1 MTGKTQPDGCVELID
16 EIKSSSP
23 DEFRRILH
31 SKIDK
36 SKTGKNL
43 AYCPTCGEKNKLIKS
58 FPYNSKDGKCLA
70 CNEKI
75 SPMKVDS
82 SKTSDITVHAKKSTN
97 YSGKKERAFSDKI
110 DTNIKKIKNLH
121 KEDKITER
129 QKSKAELT
137 LRKLAI
143 AKIYANS
150 LCPDSPEKFENKIQ
164 DEIDK
169 IVPSLTGSVSDKSNL
184 ENSNTNTNTNTPI
197 HDDAGKAGKENVE
210 QPIKANTSN
219 PVQDRS
225 ESPAEKSGDDKNLEE
240 AANFDE
246 KSISLVIDGA
256 KHELVVSQES
266 INILMKLL
274 ASGSDWN
281 ELIEKL
287 NE

>member
-1 MTGKTQPDGCVELID
+1 MTGKTQPDGCVELIN
-16 EIKSSSP
+16 EIKSSSS

-82 SKTSDITVHAKKSTN
+82 SKTSNITVHAKKSTN

-110 DTNIKKIKNLH
+110 DTKIKKIKNLH
-121 KEDKITER
+121 RENKITEG

-137 LRKLAI
+137 LRKFAI
-143 AKIYANS
+143 AKIYANY

-169 IVPSLTGSVSDKSNL
+169 IVPSLTGSTNNKSNS
-184 ENSNTNTNTNTPI
+184 ESSNNNTKTPI
-197 HDDAGKAGKENVE
+197 QDDAGKAGKENVE
-210 QPIKANTSN
+210 QPIQANTSN

-225 ESPAEKSGDDKNLEE
+225 ESPTEKSGDDKNLEE
-240 AANFDE
+240 AANFDA

>member
-1 MTGKTQPDGCVELID
+1 MTGKTQPDGCVELIN
-16 EIKSSSP
+16 EIKSSSS

-82 SKTSDITVHAKKSTN
+82 SKTSNITVHAKKSTN

-110 DTNIKKIKNLH
+110 DTKIKKIKNLH
-121 KEDKITER
+121 QENKITEG

-137 LRKLAI
+137 LRKFAI
-143 AKIYANS
+143 AKIYANY

-169 IVPSLTGSVSDKSNL
+169 IVPSLTGSTNNKSNS
-184 ENSNTNTNTNTPI
+184 ESSNNNTKTPI
-197 HDDAGKAGKENVE
+197 QDDAGKAGKENVE
-210 QPIKANTSN
+210 QPIQANTSN

-225 ESPAEKSGDDKNLEE
+225 ESPTEKSGDDKNLEE
-240 AANFDE
+240 AANFDA